1 MSKKKDQEYQ
11 ERLQDIANLA
21 LDVVEL
27 LMGDM
32 ETAIE
37 TRLSTAF
44 RVIEL
49 CGMDRA
55 SKEIGQA
62 IANGIQKNTSIV
74 ENNAKE
80 LAHLESLVKLKQNTI
95 LTEGDENKDS
105 TEWSIVREDLK

>member
-1 MSKKKDQEYQ
+1 MSKYKDEKYQ

-32 ETAIE
+32 ETGIE

-62 IANGIQKNTSIV
+62 IANGIQKNASVV

-80 LAHLESLVKLKQNTI
+80 LANLEAIIQMKQGA
-95 LTEGDENKDS
+95 LLPDKDIDPDK
-105 TEWSIVREDLK
+105 WSIVRDDLK